1 MVMLIKQDN
10 HDKHGNQKQQ
20 YSDEILQETEEWMK
34 RKKKRM
40 KVKQWTVDY
49 TVKDVNEDITS
60 LSIDCLKKRNC
71 ISSCVTRGGYSN
83 DAGPSVRVSRWR
95 CDQTSEEFRMAG
107 IGTCFQGETKCM
119 INHQHQ
125 ATTSAIV

>member
-34 RKKKRM
+34 RKRKRM

-49 TVKDVNEDITS
+49 TVKDVNQDMTS
-60 LSIDCLKKRNC
+60 LSIDCFKKRNC
-71 ISSCVTRGGYSN
+71 ISSCVTRGGYSD
-83 DAGPSVRVSRWR
+83 DAVPSVRVSRWR
-95 CDQTSEEFRMAG
+95 CDQTSEEFRIAG
-107 IGTCFQGETKCM
+107 IGSCFQGKTKCM
-119 INHQHQ
+119 IN
-125 ATTSAIV
+125 TKLPLVPVYNI